1 MTTAALNWLLS
12 KTFDLSHLILILDP
26 DPNDPNCKVVVARI
40 SDALCHAR
48 FYGDNPASDEVPLM
62 KILQVRGG
70 GEEGEG
76 KREGKGRGREKGG
89 REEEEE
95 REWRR
100 ESEWK
105 EKGWEGKG
113 RKIF

>member
-1 MTTAALNWLLS
+1 M
-12 KTFDLSHLILILDP
+12 
-26 DPNDPNCKVVVARI
+26 VVARI